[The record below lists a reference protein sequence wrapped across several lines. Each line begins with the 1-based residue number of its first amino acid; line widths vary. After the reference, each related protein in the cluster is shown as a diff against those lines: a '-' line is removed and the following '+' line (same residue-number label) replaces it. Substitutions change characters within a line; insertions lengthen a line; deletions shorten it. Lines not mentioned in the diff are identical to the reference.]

1 MRSNRICHGYGLAFE
16 DGTGS
21 LIKASLGCFY
31 PTANPFW
38 KDSEDVESRIKQN
51 LIYVKPLLSK
61 NHI

>member
-31 PTANPFW
+31 PTVNPFW

-51 LIYVKPLLSK
+51 LKQIT
-61 NHI
+61 